1 MNSSKSDASAEHEKE
16 LRWSPLGDGGGE
28 KTRREEE
35 AKTTLMT
42 REHFHNSALSYFDFL
57 VVFCTVFCSVLCQQ
71 VSVMTCVTSS
81 RQQRGGH

>member
-16 LRWSPLGDGGGE
+16 LQWSPLGDGGGE

-42 REHFHNSALSYFDFL
+42 REHFHNSALS
-57 VVFCTVFCSVLCQQ
+57 
-71 VSVMTCVTSS
+71 
-81 RQQRGGH
+81 